1 MNIKKMSIFFLAALV
16 SATTFL
22 SCNVKEDN
30 GGGSDKEPEKPT
42 LTEIKFKAE
51 LPDAPAGF
59 KTTWSAGDEI
69 VVYSVKG
76 NFTSKET
83 MKATDV
89 TSDGKTA
96 TFVSSGKL
104 LKEAEYFYGM
114 LKDCGI
120 KGFKLKQYW
129 STDNMDRCRDA
140 VPSVTVAG
148 CDINDMTLKFR
159 NIFALL
165 QVTVTNPDT
174 KYVRVSGNN
183 GEVINKN
190 AFIAFTDY
198 TLSDNPS
205 PDFESTVSIR
215 KYVNGAGTYYI
226 GLRPDL
232 LLNSGY
238 TIVACDASDNVI
250 GRVAS
255 YETLETEPGKVYNAG
270 EIEAPRELSPVFD
283 ESKIALSLAAISDV
297 HIEGSSDAYAN
308 KFTSALNQLKVKAAE
323 SDANGIDGVMVVG
336 DLIQRAEIT
345 MAQNFKALYEDVF
358 KPTEVPM
365 IYTIG
370 NHDMN
375 PKYDWTPST
384 VAQSV
389 AMSNTFGEEYF
400 KTDIDNTMRNNYE
413 ARHCVIGG
421 YHILAVTP
429 NGDQP
434 ITYSPNVITW
444 LDQQLEAIT
453 KTDPNRYV
461 IVLTHPM
468 IYNTIYGSLLG
479 EEGGIWTSTLP
490 NYWATRVLTGVLEK
504 YPQVVTFH
512 GHLHFPIND
521 PRSLWQ
527 GKWTALGCGSTRY
540 MAIEPAGWEGI
551 SSTPTVMNDANN
563 FSQGYLVQFDVNGN
577 MRIVKMDFFNNGT
590 IGEPYVMQYPDAAG
604 ANLAKYN
611 NVTRKAANQAPT
623 MSTIEAKDVKDTDA
637 ASVTFAAGK
646 DDEFVHHY
654 IVTLSKAGNV
664 VATKKIL
671 ADFYLHPNTSE
682 MKSSWTYGFGALESG
697 QYTVSVVAVDS
708 WDAESAPVTATF
720 NCGDVTPSE
729 KIDKWVDDAAGS
741 QAISASG
748 TPTGGDGW
756 LTYADGKVSW
766 TANTTGHPRTSTL
779 TFENGSSFKLTQI
792 APADFK
798 GGWKF
803 TSKIFA
809 GAGASAK
816 AADPGVMSVT
826 FVDPLKP
833 ATLKDVDG
841 VEHTNNIGLKGL
853 FFDTI
858 LDACVDI
865 NYEAETARIGFF
877 LDARDGSGQA
887 VNGKY
892 AAYIP
897 GIATRTDK
905 AWASPWQYA
914 ETELGDPD
922 YVWFWFTISED
933 FNTIMYTNRTEKTP
947 VEFQT
952 LTQYSNKTMN
962 QICAISV
969 VLSDTNVFNHSTVST
984 TGNKGIGVYT
994 NVFQCNPKGN
1004 VGEFFTRK

>member
-1 MNIKKMSIFFLAALV
+1 MSIFILAALV

-89 TSDGKTA
+89 TSNGKTA
-96 TFVSSGKL
+96 TFVSTGKL

-148 CDINDMTLKFR
+148 CDKNDMTLKFQ
-159 NIFALL
+159 NMFSLL
-165 QVTVTNPDT
+165 SVTVTNPDT
-174 KYVRVSGNN
+174 KYVKVSGNN

-190 AFIAFTDY
+190 AFIAFADY

-215 KYVNGAGTYYI
+215 KYVNGAGTYHI

-250 GRVAS
+250 GRIAS
-255 YETLETEPGKVYNAG
+255 YETLETQPGKVYNAG

-389 AMSNTFGEEYF
+389 AMANTFGDEYF

-444 LDQQLEAIT
+444 LDQQLDAIT

-479 EEGGIWTSTLP
+479 EDGGVWTSTLP

-504 YPQVVTFH
+504 YPQVVSFH

-623 MSTIEAKDVKDTDA
+623 MSTIEAKDVKEAET

-671 ADFYLHPNTSE
+671 ADFYLHPKTSE
-682 MKSSWTYGFGALESG
+682 MKSSWTVDFGTLSESG
-697 QYTVSVVAVDS
+697 QYTVTVVAVDS
-708 WDAESAPVTATF
+708 WDAESAPVSATF

-729 KIDKWVDDAAGS
+729 KVELWKDDKSGSRELSGPVADNGKTAGV
-741 QAISASG
+741 G
-748 TPTGGDGW
+748 GW
-756 LTYADGKVSW
+756 LSYKDGVASW
-766 TANTTGHPRTSTL
+766 TENTTGAPRTATL
-779 TFENGSSFKLTQI
+779 ELSNGSKITVNQVEAKDLAGNYTFYNYSFKATGVSNTKIVNNGKRQHETTVEFKAVENPEILNGHVHNLDLVGLYLDFAVPASLEIVDGTPVIYTYMSLDYQKVSNGSEVACITELTNTTGYG
-792 APADFK
+792 K
-798 GGWKF
+798 GY
-803 TSKIFA
+803 FA
-809 GAGASAK
+809 
-816 AADPGVMSVT
+816 
-826 FVDPLKP
+826 PLKFG
-833 ATLKDVDG
+833 VDG
-841 VEHTNNIGLKGL
+841 CNHAWIGWG
-853 FFDTI
+853 
-858 LDACVDI
+858 VDDI
-865 NYEAETARIGFF
+865 F
-877 LDARDGSGQA
+877 GSP
-887 VNGKY
+887 K
-892 AAYIP
+892 
-897 GIATRTDK
+897 
-905 AWASPWQYA
+905 
-914 ETELGDPD
+914 
-922 YVWFWFTISED
+922 F
-933 FNTIMYTNRTEKTP
+933 
-947 VEFQT
+947 
-952 LTQYSNKTMN
+952 
-962 QICAISV
+962 
-969 VLSDTNVFNHSTVST
+969 
-984 TGNKGIGVYT
+984 GIGTGAQRLVSEGMYCCGFSFVTKGYKEGGYT
-994 NVFQCNPKGN
+994 TIYQFNYNNKWTYNGTNGGGYFAK
-1004 VGEFFTRK
+1004 K

>member
-1 MNIKKMSIFFLAALV
+1 
-16 SATTFL
+16 
-22 SCNVKEDN
+22 
-30 GGGSDKEPEKPT
+30 
-42 LTEIKFKAE
+42 
-51 LPDAPAGF
+51 
-59 KTTWSAGDEI
+59 
-69 VVYSVKG
+69 
-76 NFTSKET
+76 

-114 LKDCGI
+114 LKDCGV

-148 CDINDMTLKFR
+148 CDKNDMTLKFQ
-159 NIFALL
+159 NMFSLL
-165 QVTVTNPDT
+165 SVTVTNPDT

-190 AFIAFTDY
+190 AFIAFADY

-215 KYVNGAGTYYI
+215 KYVNGAGTYHI

-250 GRVAS
+250 GRIAS
-255 YETLETEPGKVYNAG
+255 YETLETQPGKVYNAG

-308 KFTSALNQLKVKAAE
+308 KFTAALNQLKAKAAE
-323 SDANGIDGVMVVG
+323 NDANGIDGVLVAG
-336 DLIQRAEIT
+336 DLIQKAEVT
-345 MAQNFKALYEDVF
+345 MAQNFKALYEEVF
-358 KPTEVPM
+358 NPTDVPM

-389 AMSNTFGEEYF
+389 AMANTFGDEYF

-444 LDQQLEAIT
+444 LDQQLDAIT

-479 EEGGIWTSTLP
+479 EDGGVWTSTLP

-504 YPQVVTFH
+504 YPQVVSFH

-623 MSTIEAKDVKDTDA
+623 MSTIDVKDVKEAET

-671 ADFYLHPNTSE
+671 ADFYLHPKTSE
-682 MKSSWTYGFGALESG
+682 MKSSWTVDFGTLSESG
-697 QYTVSVVAVDS
+697 QYTVTVVAVDS

-729 KIDKWVDDAAGS
+729 KVDKWVDDAAGS

-803 TSKIFA
+803 TTKIFA

-905 AWASPWQYA
+905 AWSSPWQYA

-922 YVWFWFTISED
+922 YVWFWFSVSED
-933 FNTIMYTNRTEKTP
+933 FNTIQYTNRTENTP

-952 LTQYSNKTMN
+952 LTQYLNKTMN

-984 TGNKGIGVYT
+984 TGNKGIGVYS
-994 NVFQCNPKGN
+994 NVFQCNPKGH

>member
-114 LKDCGI
+114 LKDCGV

-148 CDINDMTLKFR
+148 CDKNDMTLKFQ
-159 NIFALL
+159 NMFSLL
-165 QVTVTNPDT
+165 SVTVTNPDT

-190 AFIAFTDY
+190 AFIAFADY

-215 KYVNGAGTYYI
+215 KYVNGAGTYHI

-250 GRVAS
+250 GRIAS
-255 YETLETEPGKVYNAG
+255 YETLETQPGKVYNAG

-308 KFTSALNQLKVKAAE
+308 KFTAALNQLKAKAAE
-323 SDANGIDGVMVVG
+323 NDANGIDGVLVAG
-336 DLIQRAEIT
+336 DLIQKAEVT
-345 MAQNFKALYEDVF
+345 MAQNFKALYEEVF
-358 KPTEVPM
+358 NPTDVPM
-365 IYTIG
+365 IYTVG

-389 AMSNTFGEEYF
+389 AMANTFGDDYF

-444 LDQQLEAIT
+444 LDQQLDAIT

-479 EEGGIWTSTLP
+479 EDGGVWTSTLP

-504 YPQVVTFH
+504 YPQVVSFH

-623 MSTIEAKDVKDTDA
+623 MSTIDVKDVKEAET

-729 KIDKWVDDAAGS
+729 KVELWENDKAGS
-741 QAISASG
+741 RELSGPVADNGKTAGVGGWLSYKDGVASWTENTTGAPRTATLELSNGSKITVNQVEAKDLAGNYTFYNYSFNASGVSNTTVVNHAGRQYETAVEFKAVNNPETINGHIHNLDLIGLYLDFVVPASFEIVNG
-748 TPTGGDGW
+748 TPT
-756 LTYADGKVSW
+756 LYTYMSLDYQKVS
-766 TANTTGHPRTSTL
+766 
-779 TFENGSSFKLTQI
+779 NGSEIACITELTNSTTY
-792 APADFK
+792 K
-798 GGWKF
+798 TGY
-803 TSKIFA
+803 FA
-809 GAGASAK
+809 
-816 AADPGVMSVT
+816 
-826 FVDPLKP
+826 PLKF
-833 ATLKDVDG
+833 G
-841 VEHTNNIGLKGL
+841 VGDCNYAWIGWGLDDLFGTPKFGIGTPSQRLVSAGMYCCGFSFVVKG
-853 FFDTI
+853 
-858 LDACVDI
+858 
-865 NYEAETARIGFF
+865 Y
-877 LDARDGSGQA
+877 A
-887 VNGKY
+887 VGKY
-892 AAYIP
+892 A
-897 GIATRTDK
+897 
-905 AWASPWQYA
+905 
-914 ETELGDPD
+914 
-922 YVWFWFTISED
+922 TIYQ
-933 FNTIMYTNRTEKTP
+933 FNYNNSWTYNGT
-947 VEFQT
+947 
-952 LTQYSNKTMN
+952 
-962 QICAISV
+962 
-969 VLSDTNVFNHSTVST
+969 
-984 TGNKGIGVYT
+984 KGGGY
-994 NVFQCNPKGN
+994 FAK
-1004 VGEFFTRK
+1004 K

>member
-1 MNIKKMSIFFLAALV
+1 MNIKKMSIFILAALV

-89 TSDGKTA
+89 TSDGKIA
-96 TFVSSGKL
+96 TFVSTGKL

-148 CDINDMTLKFR
+148 CDKNDMTLKFQ
-159 NIFALL
+159 NMFSLL
-165 QVTVTNPDT
+165 SVTVTNPDT
-174 KYVRVSGNN
+174 KYVKVSGNN

-190 AFIAFTDY
+190 AFIAFADY

-215 KYVNGAGTYYI
+215 KYVNGAGTYHI

-270 EIEAPRELSPVFD
+270 EIEAPHELSPVFD

-308 KFTSALNQLKVKAAE
+308 KFTAALNQLKAKAAE
-323 SDANGIDGVMVVG
+323 SDANGIDGVLVVG

-389 AMSNTFGEEYF
+389 AMANTFGDEYF

-444 LDQQLEAIT
+444 LDQQLDAIT

-479 EEGGIWTSTLP
+479 EDGGVWTSTLP

-504 YPQVVTFH
+504 YPQVVSFH

-623 MSTIEAKDVKDTDA
+623 MSTIEAKDVKDNEA

-654 IVTLSKAGNV
+654 VITLSKAGNV
-664 VATKKIL
+664 AATKKIL
-671 ADFYLHPNTSE
+671 ADFYLHPKTSE
-682 MKSSWTYGFGALESG
+682 MKSSWTVDFGTLSESG
-697 QYTVSVVAVDS
+697 QYTVTVVAVDS
-708 WDAESAPVTATF
+708 WDAESAPVSATF

-729 KIDKWVDDAAGS
+729 KVELWENDKSGSRELSGPVADNGKTAGV
-741 QAISASG
+741 G
-748 TPTGGDGW
+748 GW
-756 LTYADGKVSW
+756 LSYKDGVASW
-766 TANTTGHPRTSTL
+766 TENTTGAPRTATL
-779 TFENGSSFKLTQI
+779 ELSNGSKITVNQVEAKDLAGNYTFYNYSFMATGVSNTKIVNNDKRQHETTVEFKAVENPEILNGHVHNLDLVGLYLDFAVPASLEIVDGTPVIYTYMSLDYQKVSNGSEVACITELTNTTGYG
-792 APADFK
+792 K
-798 GGWKF
+798 GY
-803 TSKIFA
+803 FA
-809 GAGASAK
+809 
-816 AADPGVMSVT
+816 
-826 FVDPLKP
+826 PLKFG
-833 ATLKDVDG
+833 VDG
-841 VEHTNNIGLKGL
+841 CNHAWIGWG
-853 FFDTI
+853 
-858 LDACVDI
+858 VDDI
-865 NYEAETARIGFF
+865 F
-877 LDARDGSGQA
+877 GSP
-887 VNGKY
+887 K
-892 AAYIP
+892 
-897 GIATRTDK
+897 
-905 AWASPWQYA
+905 
-914 ETELGDPD
+914 
-922 YVWFWFTISED
+922 F
-933 FNTIMYTNRTEKTP
+933 
-947 VEFQT
+947 
-952 LTQYSNKTMN
+952 
-962 QICAISV
+962 
-969 VLSDTNVFNHSTVST
+969 
-984 TGNKGIGVYT
+984 GIGTGAQRLVSEGMYCCGFSFVTKGYKEGGYT
-994 NVFQCNPKGN
+994 TIYQFNYNNKWTYNGTNGGGYFAK
-1004 VGEFFTRK
+1004 K

>member
-114 LKDCGI
+114 LKDCGV

-140 VPSVTVAG
+140 APSVTVAG
-148 CDINDMTLKFR
+148 CDKNDMTLKFQ
-159 NIFALL
+159 NMFSLL
-165 QVTVTNPDT
+165 SVTVTNPDT

-190 AFIAFTDY
+190 AFIAFADY

-215 KYVNGAGTYYI
+215 KYVNGAGTYHI

-250 GRVAS
+250 GRIAS
-255 YETLETEPGKVYNAG
+255 YETLETQPGKVYNAG

-308 KFTSALNQLKVKAAE
+308 KFTAALNQLKAKAAE
-323 SDANGIDGVMVVG
+323 NDANGIDGVLVAG
-336 DLIQRAEIT
+336 DLIQKAEVT
-345 MAQNFKALYEDVF
+345 MAQNFKALYEEVF
-358 KPTEVPM
+358 NPTDVPM

-389 AMSNTFGEEYF
+389 AMANTFGDEYF

-444 LDQQLEAIT
+444 LDQQLDAIT

-479 EEGGIWTSTLP
+479 EDGGVWTSTLP

-504 YPQVVTFH
+504 YPQVVSFH

-577 MRIVKMDFFNNGT
+577 MRIVRMDFFNNGT

>member
-1 MNIKKMSIFFLAALV
+1 MSIFFLAALV

-114 LKDCGI
+114 LKDCGV

-190 AFIAFTDY
+190 AFIAFADY

-389 AMSNTFGEEYF
+389 AMANTFGDEYF

-444 LDQQLEAIT
+444 LDQQLDAIT

-479 EEGGIWTSTLP
+479 EDGGVWTSTLP

-504 YPQVVTFH
+504 YPQVVSFH

-623 MSTIEAKDVKDTDA
+623 MSTIEAKDVKDNEA

-654 IVTLSKAGNV
+654 VITLSKGGNV

-682 MKSSWTYGFGALESG
+682 MKSSWTYGFGTLSESG

-708 WDAESAPVTATF
+708 WDAESAPVSATF

-729 KIDKWVDDAAGS
+729 KVELWEDDKSGSRELSGPVADNGKTAGV
-741 QAISASG
+741 G
-748 TPTGGDGW
+748 GW
-756 LTYADGKVSW
+756 LSYKDGVASW
-766 TANTTGHPRTSTL
+766 TENTTGAPRTATL
-779 TFENGSSFKLTQI
+779 ELSNGSKITVNQVEAKDLAGNYTFYYYSFKTTGVSNTKIVNNGKRQHETTVEFKAVENPEILNGHVHNLDLVGLYLDFAVPASLEIVDGTPVIYTYMSLDYQKVSNGTEVACITELTNTTGYGTGYY
-792 APADFK
+792 A
-798 GGWKF
+798 
-803 TSKIFA
+803 
-809 GAGASAK
+809 
-816 AADPGVMSVT
+816 
-826 FVDPLKP
+826 PLKFG
-833 ATLKDVDG
+833 VDG
-841 VEHTNNIGLKGL
+841 CNHAWIGWG
-853 FFDTI
+853 
-858 LDACVDI
+858 VDDI
-865 NYEAETARIGFF
+865 F
-877 LDARDGSGQA
+877 GSP
-887 VNGKY
+887 K
-892 AAYIP
+892 
-897 GIATRTDK
+897 
-905 AWASPWQYA
+905 
-914 ETELGDPD
+914 
-922 YVWFWFTISED
+922 F
-933 FNTIMYTNRTEKTP
+933 
-947 VEFQT
+947 
-952 LTQYSNKTMN
+952 
-962 QICAISV
+962 
-969 VLSDTNVFNHSTVST
+969 
-984 TGNKGIGVYT
+984 GIGTGTQRLVSEGMYCCGFSFVTKGYKESGYT
-994 NVFQCNPKGN
+994 TIYQFNYNNKWTYNGTNGGGYFAK
-1004 VGEFFTRK
+1004 K

>member
-1 MNIKKMSIFFLAALV
+1 MSIFFLAALV

-51 LPDAPAGF
+51 LSDAPAGF

-148 CDINDMTLKFR
+148 CDKNDMTLKFQ
-159 NIFALL
+159 NMFSLL
-165 QVTVTNPDT
+165 SVTVTNPDT
-174 KYVRVSGNN
+174 KYVKVSGNN

-190 AFIAFTDY
+190 AFIAFADY

-215 KYVNGAGTYYI
+215 KYVNGAGTYHI

-250 GRVAS
+250 GRIAS
-255 YETLETEPGKVYNAG
+255 YETLETQPGKVYNAG

-389 AMSNTFGEEYF
+389 AMANTFGDEYF

-444 LDQQLEAIT
+444 LDQQLDAIT

-479 EEGGIWTSTLP
+479 EDGGVWTSTLP

-504 YPQVVTFH
+504 YPQVVSFH

-623 MSTIEAKDVKDTDA
+623 MSTIEAKDVKDNEA

-654 IVTLSKAGNV
+654 VITLSKGGNV

-682 MKSSWTYGFGALESG
+682 MKSSWTYGFGTLSESG

-729 KIDKWVDDAAGS
+729 KVELWEDDKSGSRELSGPVADNGKTAGVGGWLSYKDCVAYWTENTTRAPRTATLELSNGSKITVNQVEAKDLAGNYTFYNYSFKATGVSNTKIVNNDKRQHETTVEFKAVENPEILNGHVHNLDLVGMYLDFAVPASLEIVD
-741 QAISASG
+741 G
-748 TPTGGDGW
+748 TPVIY
-756 LTYADGKVSW
+756 TYMSLDYQKVSNGSEVACI
-766 TANTTGHPRTSTL
+766 TELTNTTGY
-779 TFENGSSFKLTQI
+779 G
-792 APADFK
+792 K
-798 GGWKF
+798 GY
-803 TSKIFA
+803 FA
-809 GAGASAK
+809 
-816 AADPGVMSVT
+816 
-826 FVDPLKP
+826 PLKFG
-833 ATLKDVDG
+833 VDG
-841 VEHTNNIGLKGL
+841 CNHAWIGWGVDDIFGSPKFGLGTGAQRLVSEGMYCCGFSFVTKGYKEGGYTTIYQFNYNNKWTYNGTNGGGYFAK
-853 FFDTI
+853 
-858 LDACVDI
+858 
-865 NYEAETARIGFF
+865 
-877 LDARDGSGQA
+877 
-887 VNGKY
+887 K
-892 AAYIP
+892 
-897 GIATRTDK
+897 
-905 AWASPWQYA
+905 
-914 ETELGDPD
+914 
-922 YVWFWFTISED
+922 
-933 FNTIMYTNRTEKTP
+933 
-947 VEFQT
+947 
-952 LTQYSNKTMN
+952 
-962 QICAISV
+962 
-969 VLSDTNVFNHSTVST
+969 
-984 TGNKGIGVYT
+984 
-994 NVFQCNPKGN
+994 
-1004 VGEFFTRK
+1004 